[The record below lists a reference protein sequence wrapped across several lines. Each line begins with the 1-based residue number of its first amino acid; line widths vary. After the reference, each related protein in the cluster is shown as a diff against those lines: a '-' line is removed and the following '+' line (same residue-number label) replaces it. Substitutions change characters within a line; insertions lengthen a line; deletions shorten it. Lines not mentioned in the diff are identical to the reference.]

1 MHTPILGTFFLASAQ
16 EIQEGANWYR
26 NANYIAESIAIK
38 TGLSIRKVAGVM
50 AALSPRNRWER
61 NCIDAEQLCLLYS
74 VGGIDAAKQLK
85 VSTFNG
91 NKQKALDILQSE
103 EDAIENILNGRKIV
117 AFFRC
122 ILDEDDVC
130 IDGHAYSIWLGNRV
144 VTTKTPK
151 ISAKLYNE
159 IAWDYDLA
167 TLTINKIMGTDY
179 TAAQIQAITWN
190 VHRNLYQGK

>member
-16 EIQEGANWYR
+16 EIQEGANWYH
-26 NANYIAESIAIK
+26 NANCIAETIANK
-38 TGLSIRKVAGVM
+38 TGLSVRKVAGVI
-50 AALSPRNRWER
+50 AALSPQNRWER
-61 NCIDAEQLCLLYS
+61 NCKDAEQLCLLYT
-74 VGGIDAAKQLK
+74 VDGVDAAKQLK
-85 VSTFNG
+85 VGTFNN

-103 EDAIENILNGRKIV
+103 EDSIETILNGRKIV

-151 ISAKLYNE
+151 ISSILYNE
-159 IAWDYDLA
+159 IARDYDRA

-179 TAAQIQAITWN
+179 ISAQIQAITWT
-190 VHRNLYQGK
+190 VHRNLYK

>member
-16 EIQEGANWYR
+16 EIQEGINWYR
-26 NANYIAESIAIK
+26 NANCIADSIANK
-38 TGLSIRKVAGVM
+38 TGLSIRKVAGVI
-50 AALSPRNRWER
+50 AALSPQNRWER
-61 NCIDAEQLCLLYS
+61 NCKDAEQLCLLYT
-74 VGGIDAAKQLK
+74 VDGVDAARQHK
-85 VSTFNG
+85 VSTFDK

-103 EDAIENILNGRKIV
+103 EGEIEAILNGRKVV

-151 ISAKLYNE
+151 ISAKLYDT
-159 IAWDYDLA
+159 IAWEYDRA
-167 TLTINKIMGTDY
+167 TLAINKIMGTDY
-179 TAAQIQAITWN
+179 TAAQIQAITWI
-190 VHRNLYQGK
+190 VHRNLHK

>member
-16 EIQEGANWYR
+16 EIQEGANWYH
-26 NANYIAESIAIK
+26 NANCIAEAIANK
-38 TGLSIRKVAGVM
+38 TGLSVRKVAGVI
-50 AALSPRNRWER
+50 AALSPQNRWER
-61 NCIDAEQLCLLYS
+61 NCKDAEQLCLLYT
-74 VGGIDAAKQLK
+74 VDGVDAAKQLK
-85 VSTFNG
+85 VATFNN

-103 EDAIENILNGRKIV
+103 EDSIETILNGRKIV

-151 ISAKLYNE
+151 ISAKLYDT
-159 IAWDYDLA
+159 IAWDYDRA

-179 TAAQIQAITWN
+179 TSAQIQAITWT

>member
-1 MHTPILGTFFLASAQ
+1 MHTSILGTFFLASAQ
-16 EIQEGANWYR
+16 EIQEGANWYH
-26 NANYIAESIAIK
+26 NANCNAEAIANK
-38 TGLSIRKVAGVM
+38 TGLSVRKVAGVI
-50 AALSPRNRWER
+50 AALSPQNRWER
-61 NCIDAEQLCLLYS
+61 NCKDAEQLCLLYTVDG
-74 VGGIDAAKQLK
+74 VGAAKQLK
-85 VSTFNG
+85 VGTFNN

-103 EDAIENILNGRKIV
+103 EDSIESILNGRKIV

-122 ILDEDDVC
+122 ILVEDDVC

-159 IAWDYDLA
+159 IAWDYDRA

-179 TAAQIQAITWN
+179 TAAQIQAITWT
-190 VHRNLYQGK
+190 VHRNLYK